1 MPSKVPCYLR
11 TLRKK
16 WGLTQK
22 ELASL
27 VPRCRRNRVS
37 DVERGKISPRAS
49 ELLAYA
55 LIFGLPPQAIF
66 RKYAEDIEDTVLR
79 GAAELDRRLAN
90 DDSPSAARK
99 IDFLEQLS
107 NRVTLEASEIPNL

>member
-27 VPRCRRNRVS
+27 VPHCRRNRVS
-37 DVERGKISPRAS
+37 DVERGKILPRAS

-55 LIFGLPPQAIF
+55 LIFGFPSQAIF
-66 RKYAEDIEDTVLR
+66 RKYAEDIEDAVMR
-79 GAAELDRRLAN
+79 VAAEFDRRLTD

-107 NRVTLEASEIPNL
+107 NRVRLEVSEIPNL